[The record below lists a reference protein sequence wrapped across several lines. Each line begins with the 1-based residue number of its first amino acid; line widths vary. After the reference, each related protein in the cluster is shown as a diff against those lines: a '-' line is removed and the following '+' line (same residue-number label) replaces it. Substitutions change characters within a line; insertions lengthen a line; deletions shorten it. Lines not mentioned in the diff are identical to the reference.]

1 MSNNN
6 ETSSHRIFLVRH
18 GETEWNKTRR
28 FQGRSDVPLNEEGK
42 NQARALA
49 SVLKDENFAA
59 IYSSPLSRALETA
72 GFIKEFH
79 PSFAVTE
86 EEGLIEI
93 ELGEFDGLDARL
105 WAEQYPDF
113 RKAWSEN
120 PATLRMPGGE
130 NLEEVQDRALNTL
143 NRILSPYP
151 SGTALLICSHNFVLL
166 TILCHALEIPLDR
179 FREIRKGTASF
190 SIINRHAD
198 RYSVEVMNERS
209 HLEKTGEKLGG

>member
-1 MSNNN
+1 MSDSH
-6 ETSSHRIFLVRH
+6 EPSSLRIFLVRH
-18 GETEWNKTRR
+18 GETDWNRTRR
-28 FQGRSDVPLNEEGK
+28 FQGRSNVPLNEEGK

-79 PSFAVTE
+79 SSLAVTE
-86 EEGLIEI
+86 EEGFIEM

-113 RKAWSEN
+113 RKAWQEK
-120 PATLRMPGGE
+120 PATMRMPGGE

-143 NRILSPYP
+143 NRILPQYP

-166 TILCHALEIPLDR
+166 TILCHALELSLDR

-190 SIINRHAD
+190 SIISRQAD
-198 RYSVEVMNERS
+198 RFVVEVMNERS
-209 HLEKTGEKLGG
+209 HLEKAGEKLG

>member
-1 MSNNN
+1 MSDSH
-6 ETSSHRIFLVRH
+6 EPSSHRIFLVRH
-18 GETEWNKTRR
+18 GETDWNRTRR
-28 FQGRSDVPLNEEGK
+28 FQGRSNVPLNEEGK

-49 SVLKDENFAA
+49 SALKDENFAA

-79 PSFAVTE
+79 PSLAVTK
-86 EEGLIEI
+86 EEGFIEM
-93 ELGEFDGLDARL
+93 ELGEFDGMDARL

-113 RKAWSEN
+113 RKAWQEK
-120 PATLRMPGGE
+120 PATMRMPGGE

-143 NRILSPYP
+143 NRILPQYP

-166 TILCHALEIPLDR
+166 TILCHALELSLDR

-190 SIINRHAD
+190 SIISRQAD
-198 RYSVEVMNERS
+198 RFVVEVMNERS
-209 HLEKTGEKLGG
+209 HLEKAGEKLG